1 MSKAGRQKKSQVL
14 ESGERLPQVPMV
26 SESTAVAKVDAASLA
41 RGQRRKLPMGTQLER
56 EELLSVRLMPVL
68 HCSVSFAPSQS
79 GLGLNDGFISIA
91 PKNLL
96 GLIRSIAAGAA
107 PMSTEMEMNFVPDI
121 VASDT
126 GPEQDSSNLPH
137 QLQQRARVPFEVW
150 LPASSRPMRI
160 AMFLL
165 AVRFLLGIQIHA
177 WIHKAASPERSAV
190 PEGTLARVIAEVMG
204 TGASET
210 LEDLGW
216 TALAMIMLLTIQ
228 ELATFESGLQD
239 GFSAKAGPFTLSQPV
254 RMTRGFRTNTSQHR
268 IERLQLKA
276 REQLAVALAG
286 LGHRDQAA
294 LVEDASANLVY
305 GPTILTA
312 GWVVCAMLLVC
323 STASVW
329 PQDESL
335 VVCAHTLDNSGFMG
349 FGDDVCTFERATAW
363 AASAG
368 QILTRVCL
376 FLAVRIDEVKALC
389 NRAGAVQCLAI
400 VEDIDDNLALQKQGD
415 PAATFTIREVMRL
428 KNDAFASKEAI
439 QELHTAVLCLLGWLA
454 SSTVWFV
461 YRPATTPGGVWSA
474 ALLQIVLASL
484 VATVLTVLDD
494 VAKSLSA
501 LPELVVKEFPPSA
514 NKEALV
520 AYMYPNP
527 RDWSVV
533 ANQPNLPSRK
543 STSGSTLLDART

>member
-1 MSKAGRQKKSQVL
+1 MNKPGRQKKSQVL

-26 SESTAVAKVDAASLA
+26 NESTPVPKVDAASLA
-41 RGQRRKLPMGTQLER
+41 RGQRRRLPMGTQLER

-68 HCSVSFAPSQS
+68 HCNVSFAPSQS

-107 PMSTEMEMNFVPDI
+107 PMSTEMEVNFVPDI
-121 VASDT
+121 VASNA
-126 GPEQDSSNLPH
+126 GSPEQDSSNLP
-137 QLQQRARVPFEVW
+137 QQPQRGRVPFEVW
-150 LPASSRPMRI
+150 LPASARPMNI

-165 AVRFLLGIQIHA
+165 AVRFLLGVQIRA
-177 WIHKAASPERSAV
+177 WIHNASSSERSRAPV
-190 PEGTLARVIAEVMG
+190 STLARVVAEVMG
-204 TGASET
+204 AGASET

-228 ELATFESGLQD
+228 EMATFDSGLQD
-239 GFSAKAGPFTLSQPV
+239 GFSAEGGPFTLSQPV

-286 LGHRDQAA
+286 LGHRDQAS

-323 STASVW
+323 SSTSLW

-335 VVCAHTLDNSGFMG
+335 VVCAHTLDRSGFMG

-363 AASAG
+363 AAGAG
-368 QILTRVCL
+368 QILTRICL

-400 VEDIDDNLALQKQGD
+400 VEDIDDNLAVQKQGD
-415 PAATFTIREVMRL
+415 HASTFTIREVMRL
-428 KNDAFASKEAI
+428 KNDAFASKDAI
-439 QELHTAVLCLLGWLA
+439 QELHTAALCLLAWLA
-454 SSTVWFV
+454 SSAVWFV
-461 YRPATTPGGVWSA
+461 YRPPTTTGGVWSA
-474 ALLQIVLASL
+474 TLMQIVLASL
-484 VATVLTVLDD
+484 VATVLTVLGD

-543 STSGSTLLDART
+543 STSDSN